1 MTITPASRP
10 RREKGRAKRKVGRPT
25 DGDSEETRRRLVRAA
40 VRCFGARGLARTTL
54 RDVATEADLTTGTL
68 YHHYATKAAL
78 YTEAYTWSVEEM
90 YEEYADAVRG
100 IDALRDRLVALVD
113 RAEDLAH
120 RRTELMNFIL
130 RAWVEHDDDGSAPL
144 PIPTSVLA
152 FLDELADD
160 AIRRGE
166 LGADDRVH
174 LQNVYRAI
182 MWGIGAIA
190 LTGQANVAPTVDG
203 LKRLVL
209 GTLLVDPDPA

>member
-1 MTITPASRP
+1 MTSTTSPRAEARP
-10 RREKGRAKRKVGRPT
+10 KRKVGRPT

-152 FLDELADD
+152 FLDDLADD

-166 LGADDRVH
+166 LGTDDRVH